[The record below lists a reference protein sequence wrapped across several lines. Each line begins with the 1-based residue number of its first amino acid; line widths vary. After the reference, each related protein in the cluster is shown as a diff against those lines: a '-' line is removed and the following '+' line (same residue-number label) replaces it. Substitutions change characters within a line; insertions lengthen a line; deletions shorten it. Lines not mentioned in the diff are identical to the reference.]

1 MEQPQTTAP
10 TKPAAD
16 AGKGAAFRFLRRS
29 LSSSDASALIT
40 VASALIIL
48 VIFFSLSSPHFF
60 KLNNFLN
67 IGLYAAIVGTI
78 ACSMTFINV
87 SGSIDISVGSQIAV
101 VGMVVAIFA
110 RMPGSNIALTIV
122 AGLVTGALCG
132 AFNGFFITVFKLN
145 AFITTIASM
154 QILRGIAYLLS
165 DGQTLVISDP
175 AFKFMG
181 RGYLFGIPVTLI
193 VMVIC
198 YLIFH
203 FISKY
208 TVFGRTIYMI
218 GGNPQA
224 SFLSGIKVQRVKASL
239 YIINGVMAGLAGIML
254 AAQTGAGLPMA
265 ATETNMTALSA
276 VILGGAGLTG
286 GRGTI
291 LGTFIGVLVLAS
303 LNNGMVMLNV
313 QSFWQQVIIG
323 TVLLISVSIDAI
335 KGGSLK
341 RKI

>member
-1 MEQPQTTAP
+1 MEIMKRADGVQ
-10 TKPAAD
+10 AA
-16 AGKGAAFRFLRRS
+16 GFQSFRKKLTS
-29 LSSSDASALIT
+29 GDASALLT
-40 VASALIIL
+40 VSTALL
-48 VIFFSLSSPHFF
+48 VLVLFFSINSQYFF
-60 KLNNFLN
+60 SIKNFLN

-101 VGMVVAIFA
+101 VGMVVAMFA
-110 RMPGSNIALTIV
+110 RMENSNMFITIL
-122 AGLVTGALCG
+122 AGLLTGALCG

-154 QILRGIAYLLS
+154 QMLRGIAYLFS

-175 AFKFMG
+175 AFKFIG
-181 RGYLFGIPVTLI
+181 RGYALGIPVTLI
-193 VMVIC
+193 IMAAC
-198 YLIFH
+198 YLLFH

-224 SFLSGIKVQRVKASL
+224 SFLSGIKVMRVKFML
-239 YIINGVMAGLAGIML
+239 YVINGMMAGLAGIML

-276 VILGGAGLTG
+276 VIL
-286 GRGTI
+286 
-291 LGTFIGVLVLAS
+291 
-303 LNNGMVMLNV
+303 
-313 QSFWQQVIIG
+313 
-323 TVLLISVSIDAI
+323 
-335 KGGSLK
+335 
-341 RKI
+341 

>member
-1 MEQPQTTAP
+1 MNQSQTIVNSKTVTDVRHP
-10 TKPAAD
+10 FFEKYI
-16 AGKGAAFRFLRRS
+16 KRRF
-29 LSSSDASALIT
+29 SSADASALIT
-40 VASALIIL
+40 VISALLIL
-48 VIFFSLSSPHFF
+48 IVFFSMSSPHFF

-67 IGLYAAIVGTI
+67 IGLYAAIVGTV
-78 ACSMTFINV
+78 ASSMTFINV

-101 VGMVVAIFA
+101 VGMIVAIFS
-110 RMPGSNIALTIV
+110 RMPNSSIPLTIF

-132 AFNGFFITVFKLN
+132 LFNGFFITVFKVN

-154 QILRGIAYLLS
+154 QVLRGVAYLIS
-165 DGQTLVISDP
+165 DGQTLVISNP
-175 AFKFMG
+175 AFKFIG
-181 RGYLFGIPVTLI
+181 RGYIMGIPVTLI

-198 YLIFH
+198 YIIFH
-203 FISKY
+203 IVSKY

-224 SFLSGIKVQRVKASL
+224 SYLSGIRVQKTKAIL
-239 YIINGVMAGLAGIML
+239 YVINGMMAGMAGIML

-265 ATETNMTALSA
+265 AMETNMTALSA

-291 LGTFIGVLVLAS
+291 IGTFIGVLVLAT

-323 TVLLISVSIDAI
+323 TVLLISVSIDAV

>member
-1 MEQPQTTAP
+1 MENIENSGGLNGLAIIRFI
-10 TKPAAD
+10 KRRMSSAD
-16 AGKGAAFRFLRRS
+16 T
-29 LSSSDASALIT
+29 SAIMT

-48 VIFFSLSSPHFF
+48 VIFFSISSPHFF
-60 KLNNFLN
+60 NINNFLN

-87 SGSIDISVGSQIAV
+87 SGAIDISVGSQIAV

-110 RMPGSNIALTIV
+110 RMPNSNIFVTIL
-122 AGLVTGALCG
+122 AGVITGALCG
-132 AFNGFFITVFKLN
+132 ALNGFFITVFKLN

-154 QILRGIAYLLS
+154 QILRGVAYLIS
-165 DGQTLVISDP
+165 DGQTLVISNP
-175 AFKFMG
+175 AFKFIG

-193 VMVIC
+193 VMIVC

-224 SFLSGIKVQRVKASL
+224 SFLSGIKVMRVKATL
-239 YIINGVMAGLAGIML
+239 YIINGMMAGLAGVML

-265 ATETNMTALSA
+265 AMETNMTALSA

-286 GRGTI
+286 GRGTV
-291 LGTFIGVLVLAS
+291 LGTFIGVFVLCT

-323 TVLLISVSIDAI
+323 SVLLLSVSIDAV

>member
-1 MEQPQTTAP
+1 MVNQENNSMGREGWIGVM
-10 TKPAAD
+10 K
-16 AGKGAAFRFLRRS
+16 KR
-29 LSSSDASALIT
+29 LSSGDASSILTVSTAL
-40 VASALIIL
+40 VVLII
-48 VIFFSLSSPHFF
+48 FFGLNSPYFF
-60 KLNNFLN
+60 RMSNFLN
-67 IGLYAAIVGTI
+67 IGLYAAIVGTV

-101 VGMVVAIFA
+101 VGMVVAVLA
-110 RMPGSNIALTIV
+110 RMENSNIIV
-122 AGLVTGALCG
+122 TLLGGILAGALVG
-132 AFNGFFITVFKLN
+132 SFNGFFITVLKLN

-154 QILRGIAYLLS
+154 QMLRGIAYLIS

-175 AFKFMG
+175 AFKFIG
-181 RGYLFGIPVTLI
+181 RGYVAGIPFTLI
-193 VMVIC
+193 VMVVC
-198 YLIFH
+198 YLLFH

-224 SFLSGIKVQRVKASL
+224 SFLSGIKVNRIKFLL
-239 YIINGVMAGLAGIML
+239 YVINGTMAGVASIML
-254 AAQTGAGLPMA
+254 AAQTGSGLPMA
-265 ATETNMTALSA
+265 AMNTNMQALSA

-291 LGTFIGVLVLAS
+291 LGTFIGVLVLCT
-303 LNNGMVMLNV
+303 LNNGMTMLNV
-313 QSFWQQVIIG
+313 QTFWQDVIIG
-323 TVLLISVSIDAI
+323 AVLLISVSIDAI